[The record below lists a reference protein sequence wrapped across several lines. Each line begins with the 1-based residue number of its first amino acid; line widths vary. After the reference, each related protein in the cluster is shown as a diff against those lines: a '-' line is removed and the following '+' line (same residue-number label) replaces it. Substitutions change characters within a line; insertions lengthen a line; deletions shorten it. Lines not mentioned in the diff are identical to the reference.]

1 MKTKTKTSVHCNG
14 ALSKTKDNIYSFKP
28 FRNSAYEKVALNTLV
43 LGWRSQQSGL
53 IAWCTSLHTRGA
65 NDESFF
71 LNGPL
76 SKWWLT
82 MSKKSSWT
90 QKAIKMLIVWTW
102 YGHQSKVL
110 QHAASVWV
118 ELLGHTRWTQAC
130 VSKPF
135 KTHLSPAERFTSSQV
150 WECFISSA
158 SVTLWTWFNLKM
170 DAF

>member
-14 ALSKTKDNIYSFKP
+14 ALSKTKDIIYSFKP

-76 SKWWLT
+76 SK
-82 MSKKSSWT
+82 SSWT
-90 QKAIKMLIVWTW
+90 QKAIKMLVVWTW

-110 QHAASVWV
+110 QHAASVWL
-118 ELLGHTRWTQAC
+118 ELLGQFHAWKIKHKMNTGVFLCPLKHIWAQLN
-130 VSKPF
+130 VSLAAKCE
-135 KTHLSPAERFTSSQV
+135 SV
-150 WECFISSA
+150 FISSA
-158 SVTLWTWFNLKM
+158 SVTLWTW
-170 DAF
+170 